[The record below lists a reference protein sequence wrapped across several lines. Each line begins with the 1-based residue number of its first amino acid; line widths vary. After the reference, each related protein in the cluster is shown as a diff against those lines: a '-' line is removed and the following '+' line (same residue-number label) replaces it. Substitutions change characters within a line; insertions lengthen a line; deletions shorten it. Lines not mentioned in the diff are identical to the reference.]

1 MKRYLPFIIIG
12 AVLVLAIAA
21 GAYFYSSSKP
31 AATSN
36 LATMATPAPG
46 GGAAASPTPR
56 GIVLVEEYG
65 DYQCP
70 PCGSLHPEMKK
81 VKAEFGDRIRFVFYQ
96 YPLTS
101 IHPNAND
108 AARAAIAARRQGK
121 FWEMHDM
128 LYATQ
133 KEWAELP
140 TVRPMAAGF
149 ASQLGLNVDQF
160 VKDLDSPQVIAD
172 VANDMRRAESFGVG
186 ATPTLFIAG
195 RRVEDAD
202 MTPEKIRSLI
212 RAQLGGS

>member
-1 MKRYLPFIIIG
+1 MKQSLPFIIIG
-12 AVLVLAIAA
+12 SVLVLAIAA
-21 GAYFYSSSKP
+21 GAFFYSSSKP
-31 AATSN
+31 PAQSSGQTTMTPDPATS
-36 LATMATPAPG
+36 
-46 GGAAASPTPR
+46 GASMSR

-70 PCGSLHPEMKK
+70 PCGALHPEMNK

-96 YPLTS
+96 LPLIT

-108 AARAAIAARRQGK
+108 AARAAIAARLQGK

-128 LYATQ
+128 LYSTQ

-149 ASQLGLNVDQF
+149 AGQLGLNVDRF
-160 VKDLDSPQVIAD
+160 VKDLDSPQVIAAVADD
-172 VANDMRRAESFGVG
+172 VRRAESFGVNS
-186 ATPTLFIAG
+186 TPTLFIAG